1 VAAPVVNK
9 KAFLCLLLY
18 VVVCA
23 GFCTSFWVK
32 NEKKMKK
39 SETAAEFLR
48 VHVFSLPLLL
58 LLLLLLRLLP
68 ISNNTRFSVRRRL
81 RCLQF
86 RATRPNPSPW
96 LT

>member
-32 NEKKMKK
+32 NEKKKK
-39 SETAAEFLR
+39 NK
-48 VHVFSLPLLL
+48 
-58 LLLLLLRLLP
+58 
-68 ISNNTRFSVRRRL
+68 I
-81 RCLQF
+81 QK
-86 RATRPNPSPW
+86 
-96 LT
+96 